1 MKMSR
6 FMAYRALFRSQ
17 SKRWVGGALIELFQ
31 GEDGIYFYFLKL

>member
-17 SKRWVGGALIELFQ
+17 SKRWVGGALIELK
-31 GEDGIYFYFLKL
+31 DGIYFYFLEL